1 MSEQSSALKWPGD
14 VELFEPSVNQSTYFN
29 GIRAVAVDGIVAHL
43 SFYVEHPSYGGNG
56 STEFV
61 VVGRM
66 MTPLARAKPFSTLR
80 RIV

>member
-43 SFYVEHPSYGGNG
+43 SLNIHLTGG
-56 STEFV
+56 TA
-61 VVGRM
+61 
-66 MTPLARAKPFSTLR
+66 ARNSWSSAE
-80 RIV
+80 